1 MHKKTMNTEWIRQL
15 KDIEYQLEIMRRTME
30 TESREAK
37 LELQDRLNNHLTGQ
51 AAIDHYNNWMK
62 RAGLDHLCVI

>member
-1 MHKKTMNTEWIRQL
+1 MNTEWIRQL
-15 KDIEYQLEIMRRTME
+15 KDIEYQLDNMRRTME
-30 TESREAK
+30 LEHRETR

-51 AAIDHYNNWMK
+51 DAIDHYNSWMK